1 MMLMVGPLR
10 YNEVLRRRA
19 CNYSVTATQ
28 IPVASDSDR
37 KVTPAIKQTHIQV
50 EALEPTVSRR
60 LVRTLSYGGIWQQ
73 HIASAFCLIVDIV
86 LSPETAPV
94 SLRERKVVQ
103 AIPNFPGAE
112 FDQAQ
117 VACSASPV

>member
-1 MMLMVGPLR
+1 MMLMVGSLR
-10 YNEVLRRRA
+10 CGEVSRRRCRT
-19 CNYSVTATQ
+19 CNYTVTATQ

-60 LVRTLSYGGIWQQ
+60 LVRTPSYGGIWQQ

-94 SLRERKVVQ
+94 SLRERKVLQ
-103 AIPNFPGAE
+103 AIPNFPG
-112 FDQAQ
+112 DRI
-117 VACSASPV
+117 